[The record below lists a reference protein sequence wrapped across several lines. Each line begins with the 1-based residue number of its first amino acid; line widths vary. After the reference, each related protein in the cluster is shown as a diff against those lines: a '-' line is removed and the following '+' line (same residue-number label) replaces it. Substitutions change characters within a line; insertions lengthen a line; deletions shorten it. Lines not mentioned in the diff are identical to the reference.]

1 MLRFISAVLVLA
13 VATPALAAPKHHH
26 RTLVMQ
32 VKPKFTGD
40 LKADLGNLTGT
51 KVTGS
56 PISDLIGALD
66 VKLLPDLMYAKALA
80 DSSGSKVT
88 GPCWGAWIDVI
99 NVRQKA
105 VKSADGT
112 EMVYP
117 DPSLITNF
125 EKLVEIRNM
134 LQPDSA
140 FNIACSP
147 VASMV
152 KKDIMGLIGVVIS
165 GGAGLTALGVGL

>member
-26 RTLVMQ
+26 HTLVMQ
-32 VKPKFTGD
+32 VKPRLTGD
-40 LKADLGNLTGT
+40 LQADLGNLTGT

-66 VKLLPDLMYAKALA
+66 VKLLPDLKYAKALA
-80 DSSGSKVT
+80 DASDSKVT
-88 GPCWGAWIDVI
+88 SPCWSAWIDII

-105 VKSADGT
+105 VTSADGT
-112 EMVYP
+112 DMVYP

-134 LQPDSA
+134 LQPDSK

-152 KKDIMGLIGVVIS
+152 KKDIMGLIGIVIS